1 VYFKKVEFDDR
12 PYDLGM
18 PNLELRRKL
27 ANRMKL
33 NAEKDKQEALGSQ
46 SDLRRMGL
54 MSEGVDIET
63 KEDRQLNGLLGLLKF
78 GFGNGS

>member
-1 VYFKKVEFDDR
+1 
-12 PYDLGM
+12 
-18 PNLELRRKL
+18 
-27 ANRMKL
+27 MKL